1 MLCSPQSNA
10 FLGGTMR
17 LALAF
22 LGLVASTGAAF
33 GLEFDRYHTQD
44 EINGYMAQVAAEHPE
59 LVQKF
64 VLGTSEEGREI
75 AYLVISKAHS
85 TAPAIQVNGTHH
97 GNERSSTESALGFI
111 QRMVEARDEADVTAL
126 LENYRVVVQPLVNP
140 DGHAANTREDPR
152 GRDPNRDYSYPQR
165 DDAAS
170 FRSPVIALE
179 KTLLDEFRFKAAIAL
194 HSGMVGVLWPW
205 CYTGGTAR
213 DRDVFHALSERS
225 AQAMGFDYFTQSYFD
240 YPSNG
245 EFIDYAYM
253 RHGTWAVTIEVS
265 EAATPSAGELA
276 DVVGN
281 AVDGMVS
288 FFSAVLEHD
297 RGDLPT
303 PPVALDPM
311 VELRGF
317 NPRFAQQGEKRE

>member
-1 MLCSPQSNA
+1 
-10 FLGGTMR
+10 MR
-17 LALAF
+17 LALAI
-22 LGLVASTGAAF
+22 LGLVASTGTAF
-33 GLEFDRYHTQD
+33 GLEFDRYHTQA
-44 EINGYMAQVAAEHPE
+44 EINGYMAEVAAAYPE
-59 LVQKF
+59 LVQKV
-64 VLGTSEEGREI
+64 VLGTSEQGREI
-75 AYLVISKAHS
+75 AYVVISKAEA

-97 GNERSSTESALGFI
+97 GNERASTESALAFI
-111 QRMVEARDEADVTAL
+111 QRLVESQDEPEVAAL
-126 LENYRVVVQPLVNP
+126 LESFRVVVQPLVNP

-179 KTLLDEFRFKAAIAL
+179 KTLIDQFQFKAAIAL

-213 DRDVFHALSERS
+213 DRDVFRALSERS
-225 AQAMGFDYFTQSYFD
+225 AQAMGFDYFTQSYYD

-253 RHGTWAVTIEVS
+253 RHATWAVTIEVS
-265 EAATPSAGELA
+265 EAATPSQAQLA

-288 FFSAVLEHD
+288 FFSAVLEHE
-297 RGDLPT
+297 RGELST
-303 PPVALDPM
+303 PPIALDPM
-311 VELRGF
+311 AELRGF
-317 NPRFAQQGEKRE
+317 NPRFVAAGEKRE